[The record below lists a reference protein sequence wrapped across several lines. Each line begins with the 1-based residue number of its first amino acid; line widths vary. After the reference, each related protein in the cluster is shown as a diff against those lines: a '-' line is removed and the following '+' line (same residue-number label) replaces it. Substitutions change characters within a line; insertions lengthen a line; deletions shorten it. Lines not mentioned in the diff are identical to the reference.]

1 MTTLHRPWS
10 ARTPSRD
17 PATRPTGPMAHRDGY
32 TAIKRKGEPRRRQEN
47 PVIVYTLY
55 DNRGCVNDSRMETL
69 TDFLA
74 GETFSHAVAVGGGM
88 LILWGR
94 GRINRFR
101 LKKPVED
108 GFRKITQVCEP
119 GTLNQEKPSNLTH
132 MRREAANTANILMR
146 PLEKAGFYSPGKCTT
161 DDASLEAWFN
171 FLEDVR
177 MKL

>member
-1 MTTLHRPWS
+1 
-10 ARTPSRD
+10 
-17 PATRPTGPMAHRDGY
+17 
-32 TAIKRKGEPRRRQEN
+32 
-47 PVIVYTLY
+47 
-55 DNRGCVNDSRMETL
+55 
-69 TDFLA
+69 
-74 GETFSHAVAVGGGM
+74 M

-132 MRREAANTANILMR
+132 MRREAANTANMLIR
-146 PLEKAGFYSPGKCTT
+146 PLEKAGFYSPGKCIT
-161 DDASLEAWFN
+161 DDASLKAWFN